1 MGNGFKIIISLQS
14 MATAQWVV
22 GNSDCFSTCD
32 VTSGFSVTGECSYCN
47 GYCCRLD
54 GLQNYCNSSVMAL
67 VTNQFPQTSLVDFDK
82 IMRRNNILKNKLS
95 V

>member
-1 MGNGFKIIISLQS
+1 
-14 MATAQWVV
+14 
-22 GNSDCFSTCD
+22 
-32 VTSGFSVTGECSYCN
+32 
-47 GYCCRLD
+47 
-54 GLQNYCNSSVMAL
+54 MAL